1 MVDVGR
7 AVGGNVWSRRGDQE
21 KAVDI
26 VEKME
31 GKGKGKRRKGR
42 TRPHG

>member
-1 MVDVGR
+1 VVTFGR
-7 AVGGNVWSRRGDQE
+7 VDQE

-26 VEKME
+26 VEKRE

-42 TRPHG
+42 TRPHGFDGD